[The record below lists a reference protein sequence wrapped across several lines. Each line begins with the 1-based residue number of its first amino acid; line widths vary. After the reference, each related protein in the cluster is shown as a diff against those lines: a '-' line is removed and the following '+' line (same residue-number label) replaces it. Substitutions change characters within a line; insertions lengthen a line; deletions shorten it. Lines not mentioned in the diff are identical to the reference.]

1 MMNYRKSYNPYL
13 KGLRPRKFFP
23 TIKRNTDK
31 DTMTKDVR
39 KFDPDWNRDKQTKK
53 RA

>member
-23 TIKRNTDK
+23 TVKRNTDK
-31 DTMTKDVR
+31 DNMTRDIR
-39 KFDPDWNRDKQTKK
+39 KFDPEWNKKSVEKK